1 MHSSIESC
9 NVKNFQVI
17 RMSNKSLVL
26 LVNGEQVFATK
37 RVANLILSGEKELF
51 FIETLEDGQKWLSY
65 PSRF

>member
-9 NVKNFQVI
+9 IVKNFQVF
-17 RMSNKSLVL
+17 RMCNKSLVL

-37 RVANLILSGEKELF
+37 RIANLLLSGEKEF
-51 FIETLEDGQKWLSY
+51 FIETLDNGQKWLSY

>member
-9 NVKNFQVI
+9 NVRDFQVL
-17 RMSNKSLVL
+17 RMCNKSLVL

-37 RVANLILSGEKELF
+37 RVANLLLSGEKEMF